1 MNEQQVSL
9 LIAAMSEQTKA
20 MQEQT
25 VALNRLV
32 DSNEALVALLYQSLA
47 EDIEMTTLD
56 FPVPTYLSGK
66 LRG

>member
-47 EDIEMTTLD
+47 EDIETTTLD

-66 LRG
+66 VRG

>member
-47 EDIEMTTLD
+47 EDIETTTLD

>member
-25 VALNRLV
+25 VAMNRLV
-32 DSNEALVALLYQSLA
+32 DSNEALLALLYQSLA
-47 EDIEMTTLD
+47 EDIETTTLD